1 VLWSRRFS
9 RGESLRVVRIEDAQV
24 AIETDG
30 EAEVHPSDGAGWSFV
45 RAQKAMVSALSEG
58 WESADAAGDQIAEH
72 RFHPALPLTWNPAS
86 VSHPAAEALIGEGL
100 LALDPEDP
108 ANATLLTDAAPL
120 LLVQWPVGFRFA
132 AIFERPSAVT
142 ERALTSLAQ
151 RLAEDASTKLPM
163 ELTRVCTQT
172 VNAASVGSLL
182 TLVERGAPFDG
193 WMDVID
199 LCAEVGD
206 PQHAPTLKRLAKG
219 RVAADIRQALL
230 AVARELA

>member
-1 VLWSRRFS
+1 MQ
-9 RGESLRVVRIEDAQV
+9 IDAAEV

-30 EAEVHPSDGAGWSFV
+30 KTDIHPSAGAGWSFV

-58 WESADAAGDQIAEH
+58 WDAADVAGDETAEH
-72 RFHPALPLTWNPAS
+72 RFHPALNVTWNPTS
-86 VSHPAAEALIGEGL
+86 VSHPAAEARIGEGL

-108 ANATLLTDAAPL
+108 ANATLLVDAAPL

-132 AIFERPSAVT
+132 SIFERPSAAT
-142 ERALTSLAQ
+142 EQALAAIAK
-151 RLAEDASTKLPM
+151 RLADDRAAKLPM
-163 ELTRVCTQT
+163 ELTRVCAQT
-172 VNAASVGSLL
+172 VNAAALGPLL

-206 PQHAPTLKRLAKG
+206 PQYAATLKRLAKG
-219 RVAADIRQALL
+219 RVAPDIRQALL
-230 AVARELA
+230 AVARELT

>member
-1 VLWSRRFS
+1 MLWSRRFV
-9 RGESLRVVRIEDAQV
+9 RGESIRVVRVDAAEV

-30 EAEVHPSDGAGWSFV
+30 KADVIATDGPGWSFV
-45 RAQKAMVSALSEG
+45 HAQRAMVKALDEG
-58 WESADAAGDQIAEH
+58 WDAADTASEH
-72 RFHPALPLTWNPAS
+72 RFHERLAVTWDPTV
-86 VSHPAAEALIGEGL
+86 VSHPAAEAMIGEAL
-100 LALDPEDP
+100 FSLDPTDP
-108 ANATLLTDAAPL
+108 ANAAVLTDAAPL
-120 LLVQWPVGFRFA
+120 LLVQWPVGYRFG
-132 AIFERPSAVT
+132 AIFERPSPVT
-142 ERALTSLAQ
+142 ESALAAITQHLAD
-151 RLAEDASTKLPM
+151 DASARLPM

-172 VNAASVGSLL
+172 VNAAALSALL
-182 TLVERGAPFDG
+182 VLVERGAPFDG